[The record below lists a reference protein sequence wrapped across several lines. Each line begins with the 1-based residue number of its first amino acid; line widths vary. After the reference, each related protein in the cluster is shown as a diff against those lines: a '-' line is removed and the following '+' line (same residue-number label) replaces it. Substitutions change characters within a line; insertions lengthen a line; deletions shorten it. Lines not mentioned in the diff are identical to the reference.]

1 MRFAERR
8 SAHARRCYIAAT
20 PDPARARAGDAALAF
35 RAQGADGF
43 AAELQDA
50 LRSDG
55 LFERWRAKLDDPDE
69 VDPAL
74 GATDASATV
83 NGKQDD
89 LHIDLVVT
97 TSLSSA
103 VLRQRLGLLAGNGW
117 QLRDV
122 TAALSP
128 GPDRA

>member
-1 MRFAERR
+1 MPTRYYL
-8 SAHARRCYIAAT
+8 SL
-20 PDPARARAGDAALAF
+20 PDPANARGKDASLAF
-35 RAQGADGF
+35 RAQGAEGF

-55 LFERWRAKLDDPDE
+55 LFERWRARQDDPDE
-69 VDPAL
+69 VDPTL
-74 GATDASATV
+74 GATDADATV
-83 NGKQDD
+83 GGKQDD

-97 TSLSSA
+97 TSLPSA

-122 TAALSP
+122 TAA
-128 GPDRA
+128 